1 MTIRSVTAVW
11 FEPLF
16 GTRESNSSKNSIE
29 GLQATAFSK
38 SSLTFYSDAPMYL
51 SSISGPFTEIKFI
64 LNFLAI
70 AEAM

>member
-1 MTIRSVTAVW
+1 MASLW
-11 FEPLF
+11 FEPRF
-16 GTRESNSSKNSIE
+16 GTRESNSSKNNIE

-70 AEAM
+70 AEAI